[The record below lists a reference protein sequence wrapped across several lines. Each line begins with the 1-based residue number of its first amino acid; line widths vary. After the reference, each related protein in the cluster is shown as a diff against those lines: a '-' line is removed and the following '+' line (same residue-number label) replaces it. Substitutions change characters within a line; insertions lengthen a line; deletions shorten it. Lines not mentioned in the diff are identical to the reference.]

1 MVIFTAQ
8 GQIERMEKKNYLKV
22 LVVIFTLLIVIV
34 LLYIFLILPSLRDDI
49 YREKM
54 SHTREMVDI
63 GLSVLQRY
71 HRLEQEGA
79 MEPEEARNQ
88 ASQMV
93 RELHYGEQGQDYF
106 WINDF
111 DHYVIVHPFR
121 PDLEGRNV
129 YDFED
134 PDGFLLFQEFVNICK
149 EQGGGHVSYSW
160 QYYDEVDRFEE
171 KLSYV
176 ACFEP
181 WEWVIG
187 TGVYLTDLE
196 AVIAL
201 RRNIALALAFL
212 FFVITSALVLFYYK
226 SKATESELLESEE
239 KYRLIA
245 DNTADIISI
254 LDLDMRFLYLSP
266 AVKKIKGMEPA
277 EAVSLSL
284 EETMTPDSLKKF
296 LKGYDRL
303 VAMDSKGGAD
313 SDTAVQV
320 EVEEY
325 CKDGSTIWADALIT
339 LLKDENDRQIG
350 ILVVSRDKTET
361 KKQQEAVE
369 KEQREK
375 TVILENLSELVTYK
389 DPEMNILW
397 ANPLAEKMYQK
408 YSEEYLGRKCYE
420 AWYARKEPCPGCHV
434 KKALELGRICQ
445 GIISSPEGRYWQVTA
460 SPIYDEEGQLVG
472 VIDTA
477 LDITD
482 LKNTEQELKKLN
494 EELEQRVK
502 ERIAELEWINKELV
516 AFTYS
521 VSHDLRAPL
530 RSIEGFSKAVLE
542 DHGSSLDEEGRNY
555 LERVVSSSRR
565 MSDLIDALL
574 KLSRV
579 TRQELHRDRVDL
591 SAMVEAYT
599 RHLQEKDP
607 HRQAEFIVVPDQ
619 FATGDA
625 ALLRI
630 ALENLLENAWKFT
643 GSNEM
648 TWIEFGAI
656 NRDGKT
662 VYYISDNG
670 IGFEVEHVT
679 KIFNAFQR
687 LHSFEEYPGTG
698 IGLSIVQRI
707 IERHGGEIWA
717 ESKQGEGSV
726 FYFTLDS

>member
-1 MVIFTAQ
+1 MALRET
-8 GQIERMEKKNYLKV
+8 ERVEKKNYLKL

-34 LLYIFLILPSLRDDI
+34 FLYIFLILPSLRDDI

-54 SHTREMVDI
+54 NHTNEMVDI

-71 HRLEQEGA
+71 HQLEQDGIISTS
-79 MEPEEARNQ
+79 EAREQ
-88 ASQMV
+88 AGQMV

-106 WINDF
+106 WIIDF
-111 DHYVIVHPFR
+111 DHHVIVHPFR
-121 PDLEGRNV
+121 PDLEGANV
-129 YDFED
+129 YDFKD
-134 PDGFLLFQEFVNICK
+134 PEGFPLFQEFVNICK

-160 QYYDEVDRFEE
+160 QYYDEADRFEE

-181 WEWVIG
+181 WEWVVG

-201 RRNIALALAFL
+201 RRNIALSLAFL
-212 FFVITSALVLFYYK
+212 FFAITSALVLFYYK

-254 LDLDMRFLYLSP
+254 LDLDMRFLYVSP
-266 AVKKIKGMEPA
+266 AVKKIKGMEPV
-277 EAVSLSL
+277 EAVSLNL

-303 VAMDSKGGAD
+303 VAMDSRGGAD
-313 SDTAVQV
+313 SDMAVQV

-350 ILVVSRDKTET
+350 TLVVSRNKTET
-361 KKQQEAVE
+361 KKQQEAAE

-389 DPEMNILW
+389 DPEMNIQW
-397 ANPLAEKMYQK
+397 ANPVAEKMYQK
-408 YSEEYLGRKCYE
+408 YPEEYLDRKCYE
-420 AWYARKEPCPGCHV
+420 AWYGREEPCPGCHV

-445 GIISSPEGRYWQVTA
+445 GIINSPEGRYWQVTA
-460 SPIYDEEGQLVG
+460 SPVYDEEGQLAG

-477 LDITD
+477 LDITN
-482 LKNTEQELKKLN
+482 LKNAEQELKKLN

-502 ERIAELEWINKELV
+502 ERTAELEWINKELA

-555 LERVVSSSRR
+555 LQRVVSASRR

-579 TRQELHRDRVDL
+579 TQQELHRERVDL

-607 HRQAEFIVVPDQ
+607 HRQAEVIVAPDQ

-630 ALENLLENAWKFT
+630 ALENLLDNAWKFT

-648 TWIEFGAI
+648 IWIEFGATS
-656 NRDGKT
+656 RGGKT

-670 IGFEVEHVT
+670 IGFEVKHVT

-687 LHSFEEYPGTG
+687 LHSFDEYPGTG
-698 IGLSIVQRI
+698 IGLSIIQRI

-717 ESKQGEGSV
+717 ESKPGEGSV
-726 FYFTLDS
+726 FYFTLDC